1 MSVGEAAEM
10 LGVTVKTLQR
20 WEREGRLIPHART
33 PTGRCRYTE
42 AQLPEFLGI
51 KCAASTPRKLVA
63 YRRVSSAAQKPDLA
77 TSAD

>member
-10 LGVTVKTLQR
+10 LGVTVKTQQR

-33 PTGRCRYTE
+33 PTGRCCYTE
-42 AQLPEFLGI
+42 AQLPELLGI
-51 KCAASTPRKLVA
+51 KCGASTPRKLVA